1 MVMNAAT
8 ETLAQRALKRYRETR
23 KVTLLGAG
31 INAFLVVLQ
40 IVVGTLAHSRALV
53 ADGFHT
59 LSDLVTDLLVLWA
72 ARAAHEAPDAA
83 HPYGH
88 QRIET
93 VATVILGAALCA
105 VAAGIAVSSGLRLW
119 AGAPAPAPG
128 ASAIAVAM
136 LCVLAKEG
144 LYRYAAKVAQDV
156 GSELLRGAAWHSRSD
171 AFSSVVV
178 IAGIGGAMLGYRWM
192 DGLAAVIVAG
202 MIAWTGGDMIVRA
215 VRELIDTGLGAEEL
229 EAITGTILAVEGV
242 RDAHGLRTRRMGGD
256 VYLEAHLMVAPQLSV
271 SEGHRIGEAVRA
283 RLKAEFPR
291 LADFTVHV
299 DAEDDAQP
307 IKSDGLP
314 LRGEILA
321 RLRASWRDI
330 PHARRVDRF
339 TLHYLG
345 GTVRVEV
352 WLPLALF
359 ESLESAR
366 RTASAMTEAA
376 AADPIVEHID
386 VLFR

>member
-1 MVMNAAT
+1 MNAAVSGT
-8 ETLAQRALKRYRETR
+8 VAERARERYRATR
-23 KVTLLGAG
+23 RVTLVGAG
-31 INAFLVVLQ
+31 LNAFLVVLQ

-59 LSDLVTDLLVLWA
+59 LSDLITDLLVLWA
-72 ARAAHEAPDAA
+72 ARAAHQAPDTA

-93 VATVILGAALCA
+93 AATVALGGLLCL
-105 VAAGIAVSSGLRLW
+105 VAIGIAANTGLRLW
-119 AGAPAPAPG
+119 AGTVVPAPG
-128 ASAIAVAM
+128 FSAIAVAVT
-136 LCVLAKEG
+136 CVLAKEG
-144 LYRYAAKVAQDV
+144 LYRYAADVAGRV

-178 IAGIGGAMLGYRWM
+178 IVGIGGAMLGWRWM
-192 DGLAAVIVAG
+192 DGVAAVIVAG
-202 MIAWTGGDMIVRA
+202 MIAWTGADMIVRA
-215 VRELIDTGLGAEEL
+215 IKELIDTGLDAEEL

-256 VYLEAHLMVAPQLSV
+256 VYLEAHLMVASHLSI

-291 LADFTVHV
+291 IADFTVHM

-314 LRGEILA
+314 LRGEILE
-321 RLRASWRDI
+321 RLRTHWRDI

-345 GTVRVEV
+345 GKVRVEV
-352 WLPLALF
+352 WLPMALF
-359 ESLESAR
+359 DSLDSAR
-366 RTASAMTEAA
+366 RTAAAMSEAA

>member
-1 MVMNAAT
+1 MNAAVSGT
-8 ETLAQRALKRYRETR
+8 VAERTRERYRATR
-23 KVTLLGAG
+23 KVTLVGAG
-31 INAFLVVLQ
+31 LNALLVVLQ

-59 LSDLVTDLLVLWA
+59 LSDLITDLLVLWA
-72 ARAAHEAPDAA
+72 ARAAHQAPDTA

-93 VATVILGAALCA
+93 AATVALGGMLCL
-105 VAAGIAVSSGLRLW
+105 VAIGIAANTGLRLW
-119 AGAPAPAPG
+119 SGVAVPAPG
-128 ASAIAVAM
+128 FAAIAVAVM
-136 LCVLAKEG
+136 CVLAKEG
-144 LYRYAAKVAQDV
+144 LYRYAAGVAGRV

-171 AFSSVVV
+171 AFSSLVV
-178 IAGIGGAMLGYRWM
+178 ILGIGGAMLGWRWM
-192 DGLAAVIVAG
+192 DGVAAVIVAG
-202 MIAWTGGDMIVRA
+202 MIAWTGADMIVRA
-215 VRELIDTGLGAEEL
+215 IKELIDTGLDAEEL

-256 VYLEAHLMVAPQLSV
+256 VYLEAHLMVAPHLSI

-291 LADFTVHV
+291 IADFTVHM

-307 IKSDGLP
+307 ITSDGLP
-314 LRGEILA
+314 LRGEILE
-321 RLRASWRDI
+321 RLRAHWRDI

-345 GTVRVEV
+345 GKVRVEV
-352 WLPLALF
+352 WLPLTLF
-359 ESLESAR
+359 DSLDSAR
-366 RTASAMTEAA
+366 RTAAAMTEAA
-376 AADPIVEHID
+376 AADPVVEHID